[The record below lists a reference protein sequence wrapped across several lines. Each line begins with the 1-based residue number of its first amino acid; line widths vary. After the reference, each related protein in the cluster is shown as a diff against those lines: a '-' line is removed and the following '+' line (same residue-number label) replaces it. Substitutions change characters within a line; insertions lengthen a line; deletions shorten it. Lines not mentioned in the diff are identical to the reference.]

1 MDNQKRWQE
10 IKSQLDKATKDIEPK
25 QRFAINDKIMQK
37 TQEIMTKKSLSLIYD
52 EYGNQIYEKSS
63 DIQNYITCKKTG
75 STFLI
80 TKDDSKLIETQTQN
94 DEFNTDFIKYDSLPD
109 VHKDVVKYGMDIDTG
124 FKQNTDYLYL
134 VQEKDK
140 RKELVIEQGIN
151 EVLDYVNVTGRKEL
165 NKISDK
171 FTTFIK

>member
-1 MDNQKRWQE
+1 MDNQKRWQD
-10 IKSQLDKATKDIEPK
+10 IRSQLNKATKDIEPK
-25 QRFAINDKIMQK
+25 QRFALNDKIMKK

-80 TKDDSKLIETQTQN
+80 QKDDSKLIETQTQN
-94 DEFNTDFIKYDSLPD
+94 DEFNTDFIKYDSLHD

-151 EVLDYVNVTGRKEL
+151 EVLDYVNIDGRKEL
-165 NKISDK
+165 QKISDK
-171 FTTFIK
+171 FITFIK